1 MGRWSLQ
8 FSEMYFNFIFT
19 QDPPVH
25 QRITSAVNNIID
37 REFAKDENGLNWFN
51 FIKWNDWMLPVIV
64 SRTPTLDILVQVQ
77 VVLFWS
83 TLSIDF
89 DLKIN
94 FTIRHW
100 IFLLIVPFPY
110 LLRLPRIFLRSRSM
124 MVIVCTNRYIIE
136 IITCTWPLV
145 NSSSSVIYE

>member
-51 FIKWNDWMLPVIV
+51 FINWNDWICCPWLFHVHQLWTSLFKSKLFSSGQHWALILTLKLISLSAIESSCSLFLFYIYCD
-64 SRTPTLDILVQVQ
+64 SRAYSSAHGQWWSSYVQV
-77 VVLFWS
+77 
-83 TLSIDF
+83 
-89 DLKIN
+89 
-94 FTIRHW
+94 H
-100 IFLLIVPFPY
+100 
-110 LLRLPRIFLRSRSM
+110 
-124 MVIVCTNRYIIE
+124 NRNNNLHLATGI
-136 IITCTWPLV
+136 
-145 NSSSSVIYE
+145 